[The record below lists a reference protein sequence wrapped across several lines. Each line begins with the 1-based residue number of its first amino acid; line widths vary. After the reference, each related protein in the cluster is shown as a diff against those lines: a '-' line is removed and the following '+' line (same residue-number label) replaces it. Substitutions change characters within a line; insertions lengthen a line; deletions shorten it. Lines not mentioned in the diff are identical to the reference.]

1 MYINSFGS
9 YFLKC
14 FNKVSNGMH
23 VNGGWIFYNKKN
35 VLMESFNGCV
45 NGNEMVVILK
55 NVYAKV
61 GFIFKAEN
69 H

>member
-1 MYINSFGS
+1 
-9 YFLKC
+9 
-14 FNKVSNGMH
+14 
-23 VNGGWIFYNKKN
+23 
-35 VLMESFNGCV
+35 MESFNGCV